1 MVGIRRLNYNEPT
14 SAMEINHVSM
24 SLSRPFSWDGVGPS
38 VFSRMF
44 FPRRCKNMERLF
56 NSSFVSNIIG
66 ISGPGRKNQGERCYH
81 PSVNLSF
88 SFVLLLYWAPGWI
101 RLLNKVA

>member
-1 MVGIRRLNYNEPT
+1 MFL
-14 SAMEINHVSM
+14 M

-66 ISGPGRKNQGERCYH
+66 ISGPGRKNQGESR
-81 PSVNLSF
+81 SISAKRKAGIINEF
-88 SFVLLLYWAPGWI
+88 KGG
-101 RLLNKVA
+101 KE